1 MVGPGTAQSRLR
13 VTALAGIC
21 LSLLV
26 GAAAVPAGCSK
37 TSSNPEPA
45 RSAAARGVPVD
56 VATVAQQ
63 AMPVEIPVIGNV
75 QPYATVNVKSQV
87 NGQIMKVGFKDGQD
101 VKKGDVLFL
110 LDMRP
115 FQAALDQAT
124 ANLAKD
130 NVQMKNAEAVATRNA
145 DLLAKGFLSQ
155 EDYDTARTSADAFS
169 SAAQADKATIEL
181 AKVLLDYCTITSP
194 MDARAG
200 AVLMNE
206 GNLVKANDVPMVVLN
221 QIMPIYVGFS
231 VAERYLPE
239 IRKRMAAGDL
249 PVQANIPT
257 EPERPENGSLTF
269 IDNTVDNTTGTILMK
284 GTFQNPERRLW
295 PGQYVTVIL
304 KLADQPDAIVVPSR
318 AVQVGQSGTY
328 VFVVKPDMTVESRPV
343 VVDRET
349 AGQTVI
355 AKGLSPQEIVVTDGQ
370 LRLVPGAKAEPRT
383 QAPPGKAPAP

>member
-1 MVGPGTAQSRLR
+1 MVGPGTAKSSLR
-13 VTALAGIC
+13 VTSPGGIC
-21 LSLLV
+21 LSLLL
-26 GAAAVPAGCSK
+26 GAAAVLAGCSK
-37 TSSNPEPA
+37 TSSNPEQA

-56 VATVAQQ
+56 VATVVQQ

-130 NVQMKNAEAVATRNA
+130 NVQMKNAEAVAARNA

-169 SAAQADKATIEL
+169 SAAQADKAAIEF
-181 AKVLLDYCTITSP
+181 AKVQLNYCTITSP

-249 PVQANIPT
+249 PVQANIPA
-257 EPERPENGSLTF
+257 EPERPENGNLTF

-284 GTFQNPERRLW
+284 GTFQNAERRLW
-295 PGQYVTVIL
+295 PGQYVTVVL

-328 VFVVKPDMTVESRPV
+328 VFVVKPDQTVDLRTV
-343 VVDRET
+343 VVERTSGDESVIKSGVTPGET
-349 AGQTVI
+349 
-355 AKGLSPQEIVVTDGQ
+355 VVTDGQ
-370 LRLVPGAKAEPRT
+370 LRLVPGSRVSIKNAAASKVAS
-383 QAPPGKAPAP
+383 